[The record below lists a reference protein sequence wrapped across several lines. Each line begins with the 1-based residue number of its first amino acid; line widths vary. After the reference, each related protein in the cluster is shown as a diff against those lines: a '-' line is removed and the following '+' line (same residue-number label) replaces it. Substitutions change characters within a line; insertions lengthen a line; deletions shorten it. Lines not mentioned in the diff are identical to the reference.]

1 MSACLIS
8 ARQDGYSTMP
18 PQFESVPLSDAMLA
32 GMVAISADAI
42 IAVNS
47 AQRIVFYNAGAEHIF
62 GYAATEAIGKP
73 LADLLPSRFRA
84 MHGAH
89 VEQFGAAH
97 EPARRMGERQKIWG
111 LRSNGEEFPA
121 EASIARVAVDDR
133 VIYTVVLRDISAR
146 QRIEQDLRTAIES
159 RDQMSSI
166 VSHDLRNPVQ
176 AVKMLSSAILQ
187 HTGDDRVS
195 SVVAEQVSVIRRA
208 AEQIDA
214 LIEDLADV
222 TRIESGQLRVRVAPT
237 DPIALVELACETLYP
252 LAAAKQQDL
261 RVDFAESLPDVLADP
276 DRVIQLLSNV
286 IGNAIKFTPTRGTI
300 WVTAQVQL
308 TVERTEAGAFLLFV
322 VRDSGPG
329 IPMAHLPH
337 VFNRYWH
344 SAQAVRPGSGLGLTI
359 AKGIVEAHGGWITA
373 ESVEGHGTT
382 VRFTLPCVR

>member
-1 MSACLIS
+1 
-8 ARQDGYSTMP
+8 MP

-146 QRIEQDLRTAIES
+146 QRIEQR
-159 RDQMSSI
+159 
-166 VSHDLRNPVQ
+166 
-176 AVKMLSSAILQ
+176 
-187 HTGDDRVS
+187 
-195 SVVAEQVSVIRRA
+195 
-208 AEQIDA
+208 
-214 LIEDLADV
+214 
-222 TRIESGQLRVRVAPT
+222 
-237 DPIALVELACETLYP
+237 
-252 LAAAKQQDL
+252 
-261 RVDFAESLPDVLADP
+261 PD
-276 DRVIQLLSNV
+276 
-286 IGNAIKFTPTRGTI
+286 
-300 WVTAQVQL
+300 
-308 TVERTEAGAFLLFV
+308 
-322 VRDSGPG
+322 
-329 IPMAHLPH
+329 
-337 VFNRYWH
+337 
-344 SAQAVRPGSGLGLTI
+344 
-359 AKGIVEAHGGWITA
+359 
-373 ESVEGHGTT
+373 
-382 VRFTLPCVR
+382 

>member
-1 MSACLIS
+1 
-8 ARQDGYSTMP
+8 MP

-47 AQRIVFYNAGAEHIF
+47 AQRIVFYNAGAEQVF
-62 GYAATEAIGKP
+62 GYTIAEALGRP
-73 LADLLPSRFRA
+73 LADLLPTRFRA
-84 MHGAH
+84 MHAAH
-89 VEQFGAAH
+89 VEHFGAAH
-97 EPARRMGERQKIWG
+97 EPARRMGERQKISG
-111 LRSNGEEFPA
+111 LRRNGEEFPA

-133 VIYTVVLRDISAR
+133 VIYTVVLRDISVR
-146 QRIEQDLRTAIES
+146 QRIEQDLRNAIES

-195 SVVAEQVSVIRRA
+195 SVVAEQVAVIRRA

-222 TRIESGQLRVRVAPT
+222 TRIEAGQLRVRVAPT

-261 RVDFAESLPDVLADP
+261 RVDFAESLPDILADP

-300 WVTAQVQL
+300 WVTAQMQS
-308 TVERTEAGAFLLFV
+308 TMERTEAGAFLLFV

-344 SAQAVRPGSGLGLTI
+344 SAQTVRPSSGLGLTI
-359 AKGIVEAHGGWITA
+359 AKGIVEAHGGWIVA
-373 ESVEGHGTT
+373 ESVEGEGTT
-382 VRFTLPCVR
+382 VRFTLPCAI